1 MIQMRTALSTL
12 GIVLLISGAAM
23 ILLRRFGVIH
33 TFPLAGSLQM
43 LVGYVLHRV
52 SRSLGSP

>member
-1 MIQMRTALSTL
+1 VIQMRTALSTL

-33 TFPLAGSLQM
+33 PFPLAGSLVM
-43 LVGYVLHRV
+43 LIGYALHRM
-52 SRSLGSP
+52 SRSVGSP

>member
-1 MIQMRTALSTL
+1 MRTALSTL

-33 TFPLAGSLQM
+33 PFPLAGSLVM
-43 LVGYVLHRV
+43 LIGYALHRV
-52 SRSLGSP
+52 SRSVGSP